1 MMVQELG
8 ITFPGSLDLAG
19 DVPFSSVLDDGM
31 GFAALANV
39 PTLGLAQVS
48 RRLMTNFSMSR
59 FLPKD
64 SFV

>member
-31 GFAALANV
+31 GFAALAKV
-39 PTLGLAQVS
+39 PTFGLVQVCK
-48 RRLMTNFSMSR
+48 
-59 FLPKD
+59 LPI
-64 SFV
+64 